1 MHSIILVC
9 LLTVFYVIV
18 SKETTFKFY
27 YDYGCSNMGSFMLIS
42 VLLYLSSV

>member
-27 YDYGCSNMGSFMLIS
+27 YGNGCSNIFSFMLIS
-42 VLLYLSSV
+42 VLLYM